1 YAWAPNVSS
10 GTTASNL
17 TAGNYIVTVT
27 DSAKCTTKDTV
38 KITQPVQ
45 IQTTAHVVT
54 SSCKAP
60 TGSVGI
66 TASAGVTPYTYS
78 WTPGGQTTDSIT
90 GLAAGIYTCNVT
102 DANGCK
108 VTVQSIVSDSTTLK
122 VSLVNSVNVK
132 CYGQSNGLAAFSVT
146 GGSGLKD
153 TYSWS
158 PSGGTG
164 TSVSGVV
171 AGTYTFTVTDSLG
184 CQAINTITITQ
195 PAAIRDSMA
204 NVRQVACFGA
214 STGRLTDGI
223 KGGTGPYSYSW
234 SNGSTASNIT
244 NIPAGSYSVMTTDA
258 NGCMDSAKITITQP
272 ATAVADSNKGLTIAC
287 YGGTTT
293 ATVYPYGGTPGYTYT
308 WSTAGS
314 NTTSSVSG
322 LKAGTYVVQI
332 RDSNKCRLRDTLVIT
347 QAASFI
353 QSADTS
359 LVWST
364 PCSDNAWVVLT
375 GGTAGY
381 TFSWSP
387 SGGTHDTASGLCPG
401 NYTVTITNTGTG
413 CVEKDSVIVGTV
425 IGVQQYTNDHSIKVY
440 PNPANTNLNISIS
453 GASFIPQNVMVY
465 DITGREVISQSI
477 SANSTLI
484 TLDVTKLAEG
494 NYLLKL
500 IGNNGNKIVKFSV
513 SGR

>member
-1 YAWAPNVSS
+1 MKKITRISSLVLIGCTMLVSASSFARSSKDAGKNKTAEAKTGNNDNFCTTTGIVLRQTNVTCYGGTNGNVVIFSLGGTQPYSYSWSPAVSSSLPLDTIDIAGNMAAGSYTCTITDANGCTYPLTVKITQPTKITVSNTTVTNDKCYGGNNGSATITANGGTPSNNAPFYTYAWAPNVSS

-132 CYGQSNGLAAFSVT
+132 CYGKSNGLAAFTLT

-158 PSGGTG
+158 PSGGKG

-287 YGGTTT
+287 YG
-293 ATVYPYGGTPGYTYT
+293 
-308 WSTAGS
+308 
-314 NTTSSVSG
+314 
-322 LKAGTYVVQI
+322 
-332 RDSNKCRLRDTLVIT
+332 
-347 QAASFI
+347 
-353 QSADTS
+353 
-359 LVWST
+359 
-364 PCSDNAWVVLT
+364 
-375 GGTAGY
+375 
-381 TFSWSP
+381 
-387 SGGTHDTASGLCPG
+387 
-401 NYTVTITNTGTG
+401 
-413 CVEKDSVIVGTV
+413 
-425 IGVQQYTNDHSIKVY
+425 
-440 PNPANTNLNISIS
+440 
-453 GASFIPQNVMVY
+453 
-465 DITGREVISQSI
+465 
-477 SANSTLI
+477 
-484 TLDVTKLAEG
+484 
-494 NYLLKL
+494 
-500 IGNNGNKIVKFSV
+500 
-513 SGR
+513 